1 MDLSEVGIDKNYKN
15 QLLLFVR
22 MHKAKSRD
30 SLKVS
35 VFFSPEAEKRI
46 MKKSNAV
53 EMKLAL
59 TVKRK
64 SHAAKSS

>member
-1 MDLSEVGIDKNYKN
+1 
-15 QLLLFVR
+15 

-59 TVKRK
+59 TAK
-64 SHAAKSS
+64 SKSNAAKSS